1 MANEDNPTT
10 NPVDDNQLPVE
21 QDDRE
26 PHPDPVVDPPVSLE
40 TAPLIKVDAESRG
53 KRKQA
58 GRRREK
64 SAVDRPPDFGGLEL
78 PADDPE
84 QTPDPTETTVSIV
97 DIRATPSAA
106 RSRAGQRKAS
116 RETRPE
122 RIDFGSLPAPAPESG
137 PSEEDTESEASQT
150 RTDSQAEKPLQAVS
164 LPTAPR
170 SVTARRRKAS
180 PKSWSIVIAIC
191 GVSIGAVVFLLVF
204 LLGRPPADDSPA
216 VRETA
221 SLESNESSSI
231 TGKSGSRPR
240 RSTAERSGV
249 RGYSE
254 AEAAQR
260 RQGLD
265 SFAALGRSEE
275 VRLHRDGTA
284 GLPHESS
291 PGGGGRIDDAPL
303 DLTKGLLA
311 HWSFE
316 TKRHDQAADDSLHER
331 PASLDGKPASTATG
345 ARGLALRLDGK
356 DDCLRVPDGLLKG
369 AAGTI
374 SLWLR
379 TRDRA
384 EPKLFITSAGKPA
397 VFCLRLQGGQLIV
410 GGPQAGSEP
419 ITAAVPLWS
428 NSWQHVA
435 VTWQSGGEV
444 VLYLDGLPLGQQA
457 AGRLP
462 DPVGVVVGGDA
473 AGGACSAFDVDEI
486 RLFDRTVSS
495 REIAELAARQ

>member
-1 MANEDNPTT
+1 MANENNTNT

-26 PHPDPVVDPPVSLE
+26 LQPDPIADPRVPLE
-40 TAPLIKVDAESRG
+40 TVPLIKVDAESRG

-64 SAVDRPPDFGGLEL
+64 NAVEPPPDFGGLEL

-84 QTPDPTETTVSIV
+84 RTPDPAEATVSIV
-97 DIRATPSAA
+97 DIRATPNAA
-106 RSRAGQRKAS
+106 RIRAGQRKAS

-122 RIDFGSLPAPAPESG
+122 KIDFGSLPAPAPEAG
-137 PSEEDTESEASQT
+137 PAEEDTESEASQT
-150 RTDSQAEKPLQAVS
+150 RTDSQAEKPLQAVP

-170 SVTARRRKAS
+170 SVAAKRRKAS
-180 PKSWSIVIAIC
+180 PKNWSLFIAVC
-191 GVSIGAVVFLLVF
+191 GVSAGAIVFLLIY
-204 LLGRPPADDSPA
+204 LLGGPSADESPTT
-216 VRETA
+216 RKTA
-221 SLESNESSSI
+221 ALESESSSSNV
-231 TGKSGSRPR
+231 GKSGSRPR
-240 RSTAERSGV
+240 RSAAERDGV
-249 RGYSE
+249 RGYSQT
-254 AEAAQR
+254 EAAQR

-265 SFAALGRSEE
+265 SFAAMGRSEE
-275 VRLHRDGTA
+275 MRLHRDGA
-284 GLPHESS
+284 PGLPLEST
-291 PGGGGRIDDAPL
+291 PGGGRMDDAPL
-303 DLTKGLLA
+303 DLTQGLLA

-316 TKRHDQAADDSLHER
+316 TKSHDQAADDSSHER

-369 AAGTI
+369 AAGSI

-384 EPKLFITSAGKPA
+384 EPKDFITSAGRPA
-397 VFCLRLQGGQLIV
+397 VFGLRLQGGQLIV

-457 AGRLP
+457 AGQLP
-462 DPVGVVVGGDA
+462 DPAGVVVGGDA
-473 AGGACSAFDVDEI
+473 AGGTWSAFDVDEI
-486 RLFDRTVSS
+486 RLFDRALSS
-495 REIAELAARQ
+495 PEISELAARQ

>member
-1 MANEDNPTT
+1 MPNENNPTT
-10 NPVDDNQLPVE
+10 NPVDDEQLRVE

-26 PHPDPVVDPPVSLE
+26 PQAAPVADAPVPFE
-40 TAPLIKVDAESRG
+40 NVPLIKVDRESCG
-53 KRKQA
+53 KDKPT
-58 GRRREK
+58 GRRRAK
-64 SAVDRPPDFGGLEL
+64 GSVDPPPDFGGLEV

-84 QTPDPTETTVSIV
+84 RTPDPAEATVSIV
-97 DIRATPSAA
+97 DIRATPNAA
-106 RSRAGQRKAS
+106 RSRAGQRRPN

-122 RIDFGSLPAPAPESG
+122 KIDLSSLPPSVPETG

-150 RTDSQAEKPLQAVS
+150 RTDSQAEKPRQAVQLS
-164 LPTAPR
+164 AAPR
-170 SVTARRRKAS
+170 TVTAKRRKAT
-180 PKSWSIVIAIC
+180 PKSWSVVIAVC
-191 GVSIGAVVFLLVF
+191 GVSAGAIVFLLIF
-204 LLGRPPADDSPA
+204 LLGRPPADDSPTT
-216 VRETA
+216 RETA
-221 SLESNESSSI
+221 SLESNESPSI

-240 RSTAERSGV
+240 RSAAERNGV
-249 RGYSE
+249 RGYSQ

-260 RQGLD
+260 RQGID
-265 SFAALGRSEE
+265 SFAAMGRSEE
-275 VRLHRDGTA
+275 VRLHRDGTS
-284 GLPHESS
+284 GLPPESI

-303 DLTKGLLA
+303 DVTKGLLA

-316 TKRHDQAADDSLHER
+316 TKSHDQAADDSLHER
-331 PASLDGKPASTATG
+331 SARLDGKPASTATG
-345 ARGLALRLDGK
+345 ALGLALRLDGK

-384 EPKLFITSAGKPA
+384 EPKFFITSTGGAA
-397 VFCLRLQGGQLIV
+397 VFCLRLQAGQLVV

-462 DPVGVVVGGDA
+462 DPAGVVVGGDA
-473 AGGACSAFDVDEI
+473 AGGTWSAFDVDEI
-486 RLFDRTVSS
+486 RLFDRVLAG

>member
-1 MANEDNPTT
+1 MANEENPTT

-21 QDDRE
+21 QVDRE
-26 PHPDPVVDPPVSLE
+26 PQPDPVADPRVPFEAV
-40 TAPLIKVDAESRG
+40 PLIKVDAGARG

-64 SAVDRPPDFGGLEL
+64 SAVEPPPDFGGLEM
-78 PADDPE
+78 PPDEPE
-84 QTPDPTETTVSIV
+84 LTPDPAETTVSIV
-97 DIRATPSAA
+97 DIRATPNAA
-106 RSRAGQRKAS
+106 RIRARQPKAG

-122 RIDFGSLPAPAPESG
+122 KLDFGPLPASMPEAG
-137 PSEEDTESEASQT
+137 PCEEDTESEESQT
-150 RTDSQAEKPLQAVS
+150 RTDSQADALPQAVP

-170 SVTARRRKAS
+170 SVTAKRRKAS
-180 PKSWSIVIAIC
+180 PKSWSIVIAVC
-191 GVSIGAVVFLLVF
+191 GVSAGAIVFLLIY
-204 LLGRPPADDSPA
+204 LLGGPSVDESPTT
-216 VRETA
+216 RKLA
-221 SLESNESSSI
+221 SFEPESSSSNG
-231 TGKSGSRPR
+231 GKSGSRPR
-240 RSTAERSGV
+240 RSAAERDGV
-249 RGYSE
+249 RGYSQT
-254 AEAAQR
+254 EAAQR

-265 SFAALGRSEE
+265 SFAAMGRSEE
-275 VRLHRDGTA
+275 LRLHHDA
-284 GLPHESS
+284 ASGLPHESG
-291 PGGGGRIDDAPL
+291 PGGGRMDDAPL

-316 TKRHDQAADDSLHER
+316 TKSHDQAADDSLHER

-345 ARGLALRLDGK
+345 AVGLALRLDGK
-356 DDCLRVPDGLLKG
+356 DDYLRVPDGLLKG

-384 EPKLFITSAGKPA
+384 EPKDFITSADRPA
-397 VFCLRLQGGQLIV
+397 VFGLRLQGGQLIV

-444 VLYLDGLPLGQQA
+444 VLYLDGLPLGQQT
-457 AGRLP
+457 AGQLP
-462 DPVGVVVGGDA
+462 DPAGVVVGADA
-473 AGGACSAFDVDEI
+473 AGGSSSAFDVDEI
-486 RLFDRTVSS
+486 RLFDRALAT